1 MTHFAVEKSTNGE
14 VSEKACA
21 ADALASKATA
31 DERCMIQLWATSL
44 HCLSKYWQ
52 AGPLGSSRGGYYRV
66 GQA

>member
-1 MTHFAVEKSTNGE
+1 MTHFPVEKITNGE

-31 DERCMIQLWATSL
+31 DERCMIQFWATSL
-44 HCLSKYWQ
+44 YCLLKYWQ
-52 AGPLGSSRGGYYRV
+52 ARPLNSGRRGYYRV